1 MVQEKR
7 DRVLM
12 LSISLSSSLTLKE
25 NKLERLFSANRSLA
39 ELIGQEVLHTKGKF
53 QVLTSNIR
61 LKTL

>member
-1 MVQEKR
+1 MIVEEKR

-39 ELIGQEVLHTKGKF
+39 ELIGQEVLHTQGKF
-53 QVLTSNIR
+53 LALT
-61 LKTL
+61 